1 MIDTISHTIAQFG
14 YLGIFLIMFIE
25 TIFPPIPSELVLPFA
40 GYAAYRGE
48 LSVAGVVI
56 AGTMGSLAGAGCFY
70 VLGRSLKERTL
81 QELVAR
87 YGKWIGLNVKDVAK
101 SQKWFEKHGL
111 VAVFFARLL
120 PGMRSLISVPAGLHR
135 IKPLPFFFLSLL
147 GSAAWTL
154 ILVLGGYVLGDQ
166 YHLIAQQIK
175 PVSYIVLS
183 AVICGLL
190 YFLWRRLYGYN
201 KKEL

>member
-1 MIDTISHTIAQFG
+1 MIDIISHAIAQLG
-14 YLGIFLIMFIE
+14 YVGIFLIMFIE

-40 GYAAYRGE
+40 GYAAFRGE
-48 LSVAGVVI
+48 LSVVGVVI
-56 AGTMGSLAGAGCFY
+56 AGTMGSLSGAAVFY
-70 VLGRSLKERTL
+70 MLGRSLKEHKLRSL
-81 QELVAR
+81 IAR
-87 YGKWIGLNVKDVAK
+87 HGKWVCLKEKDVTK

-135 IKPLPFFFLSLL
+135 IKPLPFFLLSFL

-166 YHLIAQQIK
+166 YERIAEQVK
-175 PVSYIVLS
+175 PLSYIVLG
-183 AVICGLL
+183 VLL
-190 YFLWRRLYGYN
+190 SGIAYFLWRRLSANGR
-201 KKEL
+201 KEL

>member
-1 MIDTISHTIAQFG
+1 MVDAISHAIAQLG
-14 YLGIFLIMFIE
+14 YIGIFLIMFIE

-40 GYAAYRGE
+40 GYAAFRGE

-56 AGTMGSLAGAGCFY
+56 AGTMGSLTGAACFY
-70 VLGRSLKERTL
+70 ILGRSLKEHKL
-81 QELVAR
+81 QALIAR
-87 YGKWIGLNVKDVAK
+87 YGKWFGLKERDVAK
-101 SQKWFEKHGL
+101 SQRWFEKHGL

-135 IKPLPFFFLSLL
+135 IKPLPFFLLSLL

-154 ILVLGGYVLGDQ
+154 ILVLGGYLLGDQ
-166 YHLIAQQIK
+166 YYLIADQVK
-175 PVSYIVLS
+175 PLSYIVL
-183 AVICGLL
+183 GLL
-190 YFLWRRLYGYN
+190 VSGIVYFLWRRLGGYN

>member
-1 MIDTISHTIAQFG
+1 MIDAISQAIAQLG
-14 YLGIFLIMFIE
+14 YVGIFLIMFIE

-40 GYAAYRGE
+40 GYAAFRGE
-48 LSVAGVVI
+48 LSVIGVVT
-56 AGTMGSLAGAGCFY
+56 AGTMGSLSGAAVFY
-70 VLGRSLKERTL
+70 MLGRSLKEHKLRSL
-81 QELVAR
+81 IAR
-87 YGKWIGLNVKDVAK
+87 HGKWLGLKEKDVAK

-135 IKPLPFFFLSLL
+135 IKPLPFFLLSLL

-166 YHLIAQQIK
+166 YELIAEQVK
-175 PVSYIVLS
+175 PLSYVVLGVLVFSIV
-183 AVICGLL
+183 
-190 YFLWRRLYGYN
+190 YFLWRRLSGN
-201 KKEL
+201 SEKEL

>member
-1 MIDTISHTIAQFG
+1 MIDAISHTIAQLG
-14 YLGIFLIMFIE
+14 YVGIFLIMFIE

-48 LSVAGVVI
+48 LSVIGVVF
-56 AGTMGSLAGAGCFY
+56 AGTMGSLSGAAVFY
-70 VLGRSLKERTL
+70 VLGRSLKEHKL
-81 QELVAR
+81 QALVAR
-87 YGKWIGLNVKDVAK
+87 HGKWLGLKEKDVAK

-135 IKPLPFFFLSLL
+135 IKPLPFFLLSFL

-154 ILVLGGYVLGDQ
+154 ILVLGGYLLGDQ
-166 YHLIAQQIK
+166 YYLIANQVK
-175 PVSYIVLS
+175 PLSYLVLGGL
-183 AVICGLL
+183 ICAIL
-190 YFLWRRLYGYN
+190 YFLWRRLGNYN

>member
-1 MIDTISHTIAQFG
+1 MVDAISHAIAQLG
-14 YLGIFLIMFIE
+14 YIGIFLIMFIE

-40 GYAAYRGE
+40 GYAAFRGE
-48 LSVAGVVI
+48 LSVMGVVI
-56 AGTMGSLAGAGCFY
+56 AGTMGSLTGAACFY
-70 VLGRSLKERTL
+70 VLGRSLKEHKL
-81 QELVAR
+81 QALIAR
-87 YGKWIGLNVKDVAK
+87 YGKWFGLKEKDVAK

-135 IKPLPFFFLSLL
+135 IKPLPFFLLSLL

-154 ILVLGGYVLGDQ
+154 ILVLGGYLLEDQ
-166 YHLIAQQIK
+166 YYLIADKVK
-175 PVSYIVLS
+175 PLSYIVL
-183 AVICGLL
+183 GLL
-190 YFLWRRLYGYN
+190 VSGIIYFLWRRLGGYN